1 MPIQTLLRLAKS
13 EREEGG
19 AFDPDQI
26 AIMTTA
32 FEQVL
37 LDLKLTDRD
46 DPLVKMI
53 AKLVIEL
60 MRNGAR
66 DPEQVRKEVVASTGA
81 SSPSTRVST

>member
-1 MPIQTLLRLAKS
+1 
-13 EREEGG
+13 
-19 AFDPDQI
+19 
-26 AIMTTA
+26 MTTA